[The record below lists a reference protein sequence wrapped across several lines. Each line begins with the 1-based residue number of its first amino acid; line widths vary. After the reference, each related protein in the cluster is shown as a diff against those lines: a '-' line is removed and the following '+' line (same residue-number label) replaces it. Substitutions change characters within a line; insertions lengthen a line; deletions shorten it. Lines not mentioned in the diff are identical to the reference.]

1 MKKFILILM
10 VCLLPFAM
18 DAQVKSNRNSTRSRN
33 HNSSYEKGTE
43 DRDVTRTLKEEVDV
57 KPNQKPKKV
66 EDELFRS
73 VEQMPQFPGG
83 EAALMKF
90 LASHINYP
98 PTAAEHDIQGKVVVQ
113 FVVKKDGS
121 IGEVKV
127 VRSVDPELDAEAV
140 RVCRFLPNFIPG
152 RQNGVPVN
160 VLYTIP
166 VTFKL
171 QEIKQNENT
180 SDKVAAVEN
189 LKRIV
194 QDVYITLPSLLGEG
208 TSLWDVK
215 IDGDY
220 LVITIDLIDNIESLR
235 DLKQSEIL
243 NDISEIE
250 FGDFIVH
257 NKNEKIKKLVKP
269 TLEAGMGIKLKFQA
283 FKTNM
288 DPAIFT
294 IPYEALEVC
303 YKFTQI

>member
-1 MKKFILILM
+1 M
-10 VCLLPFAM
+10 PFAIN
-18 DAQVKSNRNSTRSRN
+18 AQVKSNGNSTGSRN
-33 HNSSYEKGTE
+33 HNSYYEKGTE
-43 DRDVTRTLKEEVDV
+43 DRDVTKTLKEEVVV
-57 KPNQKPKKV
+57 KSNEKPKEVKV
-66 EDELFRS
+66 ETFRS

-83 EAALMKF
+83 EIALMKY
-90 LASHINYP
+90 LQSHINYP
-98 PTAAEHDIQGKVVVQ
+98 PTAAKYDIEGKVVVQ

-121 IGEVKV
+121 IGEIKV
-127 VRSVDPELDAEAV
+127 VRSVDPELDAEAI
-140 RVCRFLPNFIPG
+140 RVCRSLPNFIPG

-215 IDGDY
+215 VDGNY

-243 NDISEIE
+243 NDIE

-269 TLEAGMGIKLKFQA
+269 TLDAGMGIKLKFQA

>member
-1 MKKFILILM
+1 MKKFILLLM
-10 VCLLPFAM
+10 VCLMPFAIN
-18 DAQVKSNRNSTRSRN
+18 AQVKSNGNSTGSRN
-33 HNSSYEKGTE
+33 HNSYYEKGTE
-43 DRDVTRTLKEEVDV
+43 DRDVTKTLKEEVVV
-57 KPNQKPKKV
+57 KSNEKPKEVKV
-66 EDELFRS
+66 ETFRS

-83 EAALMKF
+83 EIALMKY
-90 LASHINYP
+90 LQSHINYP
-98 PTAAEHDIQGKVVVQ
+98 PTAAKYDIEGKVVVQ

-121 IGEVKV
+121 IGEIKV
-127 VRSVDPELDAEAV
+127 VRSVPELDAEAI
-140 RVCRFLPNFIPG
+140 RVCRSLPNFIPG

-215 IDGDY
+215 VDGDY

-243 NDISEIE
+243 NDISDIE

-269 TLEAGMGIKLKFQA
+269 TLDAGMGIKLKFQA

>member
-1 MKKFILILM
+1 MNKIIVVLI
-10 VCLLPFAM
+10 VCLLPFTV
-18 DAQVKSNRNSTRSRN
+18 DSQIKSKKYSSESR
-33 HNSSYEKGTE
+33 HQESYTDKGTE
-43 DRDVTRTLKEEVDV
+43 DRDITILVTDESSYERKVDPSTEV
-57 KPNQKPKKV
+57 
-66 EDELFRS
+66 FIS

-90 LASHINYP
+90 LQSHINYP
-98 PTAAEHDIQGKVVVQ
+98 PTAAKHNIQGKVVVK
-113 FVVKKDGS
+113 FVVKRNGE
-121 IGEVKV
+121 IGDIKV
-127 VRSVDPELDAEAV
+127 VRSVDPELDAEAI
-140 RVCRFLPNFIPG
+140 RVCRSLPNFIPG

-160 VLYTIP
+160 VWYTIP

-215 IDGDY
+215 VDGNY

-243 NDISEIE
+243 NDISDIE

-269 TLEAGMGIKLKFQA
+269 TLDAGMGIKLKFQA